1 MPRTRRS
8 LGRLFRYSAFSVT
21 GTSLAL
27 ALAFAFAFA
36 FAFASDYEKA
46 YGRAPWRPDAKKLAD
61 MTGEDTVNQNEP
73 LVHIL
78 ESYRDSTSVVSH
90 VTVVFPQF
98 AESFLEC
105 ADITGYVGFGDPNEE
120 AKTILDG
127 FGSTYMRPFES
138 LTRN

>member
-1 MPRTRRS
+1 M
-8 LGRLFRYSAFSVT
+8 
-21 GTSLAL
+21 
-27 ALAFAFAFA
+27 
-36 FAFASDYEKA
+36 
-46 YGRAPWRPDAKKLAD
+46 
-61 MTGEDTVNQNEP
+61 
-73 LVHIL
+73 HIL